1 MNESDKFTLQW
12 NDFANNVSESFATL
26 REEEDLFDVTLVSED
41 LIQLSAHKVVLSS
54 CSPVFKQLIK
64 SSTHPHP
71 VLFLRGVKT
80 RGLEYILDFIYYG
93 QVDIFQDHFNDF
105 LYLAQD
111 LKIKGVSNEN
121 VDNKKEEDVHNTI
134 TLVDPN
140 ISGKIEQTVSKP
152 LQNDATDFA
161 LDVNTDYDFDA
172 DYDFESTINSM
183 MEKVGI
189 MWHCKVCGKEY
200 IPKNKSILRRHVE
213 LNHTTGFTHTC
224 TICQK
229 ICSTKNALGC
239 HKRKY
244 HKIESY
250 T

>member
-1 MNESDKFTLQW
+1 MLLRQSL
-12 NDFANNVSESFATL
+12 SEHC
-26 REEEDLFDVTLVSED
+26 VTLVSED
-41 LIQLSAHKVVLSS
+41 LVQLSAHKVVLSS

-93 QVDIFQDHFNDF
+93 QVDILQDHFNDF

-140 ISGKIEQTVSKP
+140 ISGQIEQTVSKP

-161 LDVNTDYDFDA
+161 LDVNADYDFDA

-183 MEKVGI
+183 MEKVGV

-200 IPKNKSILRRHVE
+200 TSKNKSHLRSHVE
-213 LNHTTGFTHTC
+213 WNHTTGFTHNC
-224 TICQK
+224 NICQK
-229 ICSTKNALGC
+229 TWSTKRSLEVHNS
-239 HKRKY
+239 KY
-244 HKIESY
+244 HKISFNI
-250 T
+250 